1 MSGVSAFDRVRKE
14 CAGCGSDRI
23 QMLNHT
29 ETCMACL
36 ERGVEMFGAPDR
48 LKSLAEML
56 VYGTVKGS
64 MTRDELETL
73 RGELVAVANRLVVL
87 SRETERTQQRLA
99 KEAIC
104 GL

>member
-1 MSGVSAFDRVRKE
+1 MTAIDGVRYE
-14 CAGCGSDRI
+14 CAGCGSHRMKLLSGTVQCLD
-23 QMLNHT
+23 
-29 ETCMACL
+29 CL

-48 LKSLAEML
+48 LRSLAEML
-56 VYGTVKGS
+56 VHRTVRGS

-99 KEAIC
+99 KEIIC